1 MADNTTTYTAVID
14 TQVKGADQVEQ
25 LGESAETAATGFTKL
40 QLQIRQTQKDLQAAA
55 VAGDKVT
62 FNKLRAQLDEL
73 EEGLEKVQFQSK
85 QFDDQL
91 ASLPGPAGAAGNA
104 IKSVD
109 GAFKLIVANPIVAT
123 IGALVGLF
131 LALKESLNRTEEGQ
145 AKLNKI
151 SEAFTKIM
159 NGVFAVIEPVAM
171 MLADLVVSL
180 LENDKVM
187 KVLSTTMGVLSAT
200 FSTVLGIAKELGG
213 FIINNFVNAFKT
225 LVGVAGGAG
234 KVLKGVFT
242 FDLDLIKEGIGQVG
256 DTVKTGFNSFV
267 DNAKN
272 TAKGIGTAV
281 VDGVTKGFD
290 AGSKAFTAGSKR
302 LTEAEK
308 KAAEEARK
316 KREEQAKKDA
326 ENAKKAAEEAAKD
339 LAAANKVQTEAYL
352 ATLSAR
358 DQEIYKAGVAQN
370 ERLLALEKAG
380 IKDKSAVLEQGRL
393 ELAAINK
400 KYDDEEAKKL
410 EEAKKKK
417 EDEDKKKEEEAKAA
431 EDKKREDNLL
441 GLETQLEFD
450 FLTFQQRKDLIS
462 QKEAE
467 LLTDK
472 TLTENQRTAIAKA
485 AAAERAAV
493 DQAELDAKADIQKSQ
508 LDLVQGFGSLLTQ
521 IAGKNKAL
529 AIAGIV
535 LEQGAALGKV
545 LIDTFRGISSAT
557 AAAAPFVANP
567 LTAIPATA
575 NLARTIAQIKISGAL
590 SAAGIVAGA
599 VKGISAINQSGIPGG
614 GGGAASSAG
623 SAGGGVSIP
632 APTIQSAGAPQI
644 QGTAAAT
651 PGSQIAST
659 LAATTGR
666 PIRAYVVSGDVSNQQ
681 ALDRR
686 TSSAAT
692 FGG

>member
-1 MADNTTTYTAVID
+1 MAENTTTYTAIID
-14 TQVKGADQVEQ
+14 TQVKGADEIEQ
-25 LGESAETAATGFTKL
+25 LGEKADGAAAGFTKL

-55 VAGDKVT
+55 ASGDKVK
-62 FNKLRAQLDEL
+62 FNKLKAQLDDL
-73 EEGLEKVQFQSK
+73 EEGLEKVQFQAK

-104 IKSVD
+104 LKSVD
-109 GAFKLIVANPIVAT
+109 GAFKLLVANPIVAT
-123 IGALVGLF
+123 IGVIVGLF

-171 MLADLVVSL
+171 MLADLVVGL

-187 KVLSTTMGVLSAT
+187 KVLSVTMGVLSGT
-200 FSTVLGIAKELGG
+200 FSAVLGIGKELVG

-242 FDLDLIKEGIGQVG
+242 FDLDLIKEGISQVG
-256 DTVKTGFNSFV
+256 DTVTTGFNSFV
-267 DNAKN
+267 DNAKS

-281 VDGVTKGFD
+281 VNGVTTGFE

-302 LTEAEK
+302 LTEEEK
-308 KAAEEARK
+308 KAAEEAKK
-316 KREEQAKKDA
+316 KREEAAKKS
-326 ENAKKAAEEAAKD
+326 AEEAKKQAEEDAKN

-352 ATLSAR
+352 ATLAAR
-358 DQEIYKAGVAQN
+358 DQEIFNLGLKQN

-380 IKDKSAVLEQGRL
+380 IKDKTAVLEQGRL
-393 ELAAINK
+393 EELAINK
-400 KYDDEEAKKL
+400 KYDDEEAKKI
-410 EEAKKKK
+410 EEKKK
-417 EDEDKKKEEEAKAA
+417 EQDEKDKKAAEDIKAA
-431 EDKKREDNLL
+431 EDKTREDNLL
-441 GLETQLEFD
+441 GLEAQLEFD

-485 AAAERAAV
+485 AAAERASI
-493 DQAELDAKADIQKSQ
+493 DQAELQAKTDIQKSQ

-545 LIDTFRGISSAT
+545 LIDTFRGISAAT
-557 AAAAPFVANP
+557 AAAAPFIANP
-567 LTAIPATA
+567 ITAIPATA
-575 NLARTIAQIKISGAL
+575 NLARTLAQIKITGAL
-590 SAAGIVAGA
+590 SAAGIIAGA
-599 VKGISAINQSGIPGG
+599 AKGISAINKSGIPGG
-614 GGGAASSAG
+614 GGGASAS
-623 SAGGGVSIP
+623 GGGGDIAIP
-632 APTIQSAGAPQI
+632 APTVQAAGAPQI

-659 LAATTGR
+659 LAAASGK
-666 PIRAYVVSGDVSNQQ
+666 PIKAYVVSGDVSSQQ

-686 TSSAAT
+686 TSNAAT

>member
-1 MADNTTTYTAVID
+1 MAENTTTYTAVID
-14 TQVKGADQVEQ
+14 TQVKGADEIEQ
-25 LGESAETAATGFTKL
+25 LGEKADGAAAGFTKL

-55 VAGDKVT
+55 ASGDKVK
-62 FNKLRAQLDEL
+62 FNKLKAQLDDL
-73 EEGLEKVQFQSK
+73 EEGLEKVQFQAK

-104 IKSVD
+104 LKSVD
-109 GAFKLIVANPIVAT
+109 GAFKLLVANPIVAT
-123 IGALVGLF
+123 IGVIVGLF

-171 MLADLVVSL
+171 MLADLVVGL

-187 KVLSTTMGVLSAT
+187 KVLSVTMGVLSGT
-200 FSTVLGIAKELGG
+200 FSAVLGIGKELVG

-242 FDLDLIKEGIGQVG
+242 FDLDLIKEGISQVG
-256 DTVKTGFNSFV
+256 DTVTTGFNSFV
-267 DNAKN
+267 DNAKS

-281 VDGVTKGFD
+281 VNGVTTGFE

-302 LTEAEK
+302 LTEEEK
-308 KAAEEARK
+308 KAAEEAKK
-316 KREEQAKKDA
+316 KREEAAKKS
-326 ENAKKAAEEAAKD
+326 AEEAKKQAEEDAKN

-352 ATLSAR
+352 ATLAAR
-358 DQEIYKAGVAQN
+358 DQEIFNLGLKQN

-380 IKDKSAVLEQGRL
+380 IKDKTAVLEQGRL
-393 ELAAINK
+393 EELAINK
-400 KYDDEEAKKL
+400 KYDDEEAKKI
-410 EEAKKKK
+410 EEKKK
-417 EDEDKKKEEEAKAA
+417 EQDEKDKKAAEDIKAA
-431 EDKKREDNLL
+431 EDKTREDNLL
-441 GLETQLEFD
+441 GLEAQLEFD

-485 AAAERAAV
+485 AAAERASI
-493 DQAELDAKADIQKSQ
+493 DQAELQAKTDIQKSQ

-545 LIDTFRGISSAT
+545 LIDTFRGISAAT
-557 AAAAPFVANP
+557 AAAAPFIANP
-567 LTAIPATA
+567 ITAIPATA
-575 NLARTIAQIKISGAL
+575 NLVRTLAQIKITGAL
-590 SAAGIVAGA
+590 SAAGIIAGA
-599 VKGISAINQSGIPGG
+599 AKGISAINKSGIPGG
-614 GGGAASSAG
+614 GGGASAS
-623 SAGGGVSIP
+623 GGGGDIAIP
-632 APTIQSAGAPQI
+632 APTVQAAGAPQI

-659 LAATTGR
+659 LAAASGK
-666 PIRAYVVSGDVSNQQ
+666 PIKAYVVSGDVSSQQ

-686 TSSAAT
+686 TSNAAT

>member
-1 MADNTTTYTAVID
+1 MAENTTTYTAVID
-14 TQVKGADQVEQ
+14 TQVKGAEEIEQ
-25 LGESAETAATGFTKL
+25 LGEKADGAAAGFTKL

-55 VAGDKVT
+55 ASGDKVK
-62 FNKLRAQLDEL
+62 FNKLKAQLDEL
-73 EEGLEKVQFQSK
+73 EEGLEKVQFQAK

-104 IKSVD
+104 LKSVD
-109 GAFKLIVANPIVAT
+109 GAFKLLVANPIVAT
-123 IGALVGLF
+123 IGILVGLF

-151 SEAFTKIM
+151 SETFTKIM

-171 MLADLVVSL
+171 MLADLVVGL

-187 KVLSTTMGVLSAT
+187 KVLSVTMGVLSGT
-200 FSTVLGIAKELGG
+200 FSAVLGIGKELVG

-242 FDLDLIKEGIGQVG
+242 FDLDLIKEGISQVG
-256 DTVKTGFNSFV
+256 DTVTTGFNSFV
-267 DNAKN
+267 DNAKS
-272 TAKGIGTAV
+272 TAKGIGNAV
-281 VDGVTKGFD
+281 VDGVTTGFE

-302 LTEAEK
+302 LTEEEK
-308 KAAEEARK
+308 KAAEEAKK
-316 KREEQAKKDA
+316 KREEAAKKS
-326 ENAKKAAEEAAKD
+326 AEEAKKQAEEDAKN

-352 ATLSAR
+352 ATLAAR
-358 DQEIYKAGVAQN
+358 DQEIFKAGVAQN

-380 IKDKSAVLEQGRL
+380 IKDKTAVLEQGRL
-393 ELAAINK
+393 EELAINK
-400 KYDDEEAKKL
+400 KYDDEEAKKI
-410 EEAKKKK
+410 EEKKK
-417 EDEDKKKEEEAKAA
+417 EQDEKDKKAAEDIKAA
-431 EDKKREDNLL
+431 EDKTREDNLL
-441 GLETQLEFD
+441 GLEAQLEFD

-485 AAAERAAV
+485 AAAERASI
-493 DQAELDAKADIQKSQ
+493 DQAELQAKADIQKSQ
-508 LDLVQGFGSLLTQ
+508 LDLVQGFGSVLTQ
-521 IAGKNKAL
+521 LAGKSKAL
-529 AIAGIV
+529 AIAGII

-545 LIDTFRGISSAT
+545 LIDTFRGISAAT
-557 AAAAPFVANP
+557 AAAAPFIANP
-567 LTAIPATA
+567 ITAIPATA
-575 NLARTIAQIKISGAL
+575 NLVRTLAQIKITGAL
-590 SAAGIVAGA
+590 SAAGIIAGA
-599 VKGISAINQSGIPGG
+599 AKGISAINKSGIPGG
-614 GGGAASSAG
+614 GGGAA
-623 SAGGGVSIP
+623 AGGGAGDIAIP
-632 APTIQSAGAPQI
+632 APTVQSAGAPQI

-659 LAATTGR
+659 LAAASGK
-666 PIRAYVVSGDVSNQQ
+666 PIKAYVVSGDVASQA

-686 TSSAAT
+686 TSNAAT
-692 FGG
+692 FG

>member
-1 MADNTTTYTAVID
+1 MAENTTTYTAIID
-14 TQVKGADQVEQ
+14 TQVKGADEIEQ
-25 LGESAETAATGFTKL
+25 LGEKADGAAAGFTKL

-55 VAGDKVT
+55 ASGDKVK

-73 EEGLEKVQFQSK
+73 EEGLEKVQFQAK

-104 IKSVD
+104 LKSVD
-109 GAFKLIVANPIVAT
+109 GAFKLLVANPIVAT
-123 IGALVGLF
+123 IGVIVGLF

-171 MLADLVVSL
+171 MLADLVVGL

-187 KVLSTTMGVLSAT
+187 KVLSVTMGVLSGT
-200 FSTVLGIAKELGG
+200 FSAVLGIGKELVG

-242 FDLDLIKEGIGQVG
+242 FDLDLIKEGISQVG
-256 DTVKTGFNSFV
+256 DTVTTGFNSFV
-267 DNAKN
+267 DNAKS

-281 VDGVTKGFD
+281 VNGVTTGFE

-302 LTEAEK
+302 LTEEEK
-308 KAAEEARK
+308 KAAEEAKK
-316 KREEQAKKDA
+316 KREEAAKKS
-326 ENAKKAAEEAAKD
+326 AEEAKKQAEEDAKN

-352 ATLSAR
+352 ATLAAR
-358 DQEIYKAGVAQN
+358 DQEIFNLGLKQN

-380 IKDKSAVLEQGRL
+380 IKDKTAVLEQGRL
-393 ELAAINK
+393 EELAINK
-400 KYDDEEAKKL
+400 KYDDEEAKKI
-410 EEAKKKK
+410 EEKKK
-417 EDEDKKKEEEAKAA
+417 EQDEKDKKAAEDIKAA
-431 EDKKREDNLL
+431 EDKTREDNLL
-441 GLETQLEFD
+441 GLEAQLEFD

-485 AAAERAAV
+485 AAAERASI
-493 DQAELDAKADIQKSQ
+493 DQAELQAKADIQKSQ

-557 AAAAPFVANP
+557 AAAAPFIANP
-567 LTAIPATA
+567 ITAIPATA
-575 NLARTIAQIKISGAL
+575 NLARTLAQIKITGAL
-590 SAAGIVAGA
+590 SAAGIIAGA
-599 VKGISAINQSGIPGG
+599 AKGISAINKSGIPGG
-614 GGGAASSAG
+614 GGGASAS
-623 SAGGGVSIP
+623 GGGGDIAIP
-632 APTIQSAGAPQI
+632 APTVQAAGAPQI

-659 LAATTGR
+659 LAAASGK
-666 PIRAYVVSGDVSNQQ
+666 PIKAYVVSGDVSSQQ

-686 TSSAAT
+686 TSNAAT